1 MPTLKPIMSTTTKK
15 ERNAVNAV
23 RDFVDATACLRSYFE
38 ENDKTPLWDGSIFVY
53 DGEPDN
59 NPNLVGTLR
68 SQIKGTEVEAFQDK
82 EHFRLT
88 FQEMD
93 IYRREGGLFFFVVE
107 LLKKDYNQR
116 KIFYRALTPHT
127 IQALVKQARQN
138 NRGKESKSMEFTLLP
153 LPSDNRIVEDEMVN
167 FVRDVRKQVS
177 YVDKPALSLEDALKG
192 NYPLKMETTF
202 RFQKD
207 TPLELQL
214 INQPLVL
221 YQETPYAS
229 IPVSDVEV
237 TARAT
242 DHIDDPVKVGDV
254 TFFSCYTRRYERK
267 YEVINIGDCFFLAG
281 PRKGYENSIQSRVE
295 IKYPRTGSIVVA
307 LHKMKFLTALLN
319 SKTLTLGDN
328 EAPIDFGEEMERITE
343 EVSYTYA
350 IYRDIDAMWKQM
362 QIPGTFNF
370 DDFDEQGFLQYLNVV
385 QHVYRCE
392 PGVPNNAPKEPKPFF
407 TAIPAGKLLLML
419 FFNPYRGQLYKSYD
433 AFSFRYH
440 TEGGKRYPMLS
451 PALCYSQDVIFD
463 NVHYDEQ
470 LECYK
475 ECLNADTSFRAVI
488 EHDLAELKKRLPKVE
503 NKENRERV
511 ISFVEQ
517 LARL

>member
-1 MPTLKPIMSTTTKK
+1 MSTTTKK

-23 RDFVDATACLRSYFE
+23 RDYVDASACLRSYLE

-53 DGEPDN
+53 DGEPDK
-59 NPNLVGTLR
+59 NPNFVGTLR

-88 FQEMD
+88 FQELD

-107 LLKKDYNQR
+107 LLKDDYNQR

-138 NRGKESKSMEFTLLP
+138 NRGKELNSMEFTLLP
-153 LPSDNRIVEDEMVN
+153 LPTDNRIVEDEMVN
-167 FVRDVRKQVS
+167 FVRDARKQVS

-192 NYPLKMETTF
+192 NYPLRMEATF
-202 RFQKD
+202 HFQKD

-214 INQPLVL
+214 TGHPLVL

-242 DHIDDPVKVGDV
+242 AHIDEPVKVGNV
-254 TFFSCYTRRYERK
+254 TFFSGYTRRYEQK

-281 PRKGYENSIQSRVE
+281 PRKGYENTIQSRAE
-295 IKYPRTGSIVVA
+295 IKYPRTGGIAEA
-307 LHKMKFLTALLN
+307 LHKMEFLMALMN
-319 SKTLTLGDN
+319 SMRLTLGEN
-328 EAPIDFGEEMERITE
+328 EVPIDFGGEMDRITE
-343 EVSYTYA
+343 EVSFTYA

-370 DDFDEQGFLQYLNVV
+370 DDFDEQGFQQYLNVV

-392 PGVPNNAPKEPKPFF
+392 PGVPNNTPKEPKPYF

-419 FFNPYRGQLYKSYD
+419 FFNPYRGQLYMSYD

-440 TEGGKRYPMLS
+440 TEGGKRYPILS
-451 PALCYSQDVIFD
+451 PALHYSQDVIFD

-475 ECLNADTSFRAVI
+475 QCLAEDPSFHEVL
-488 EHDLAELKKRLPKVE
+488 EHDLAELMKRMSSVTTKEKHEKVAA
-503 NKENRERV
+503 
-511 ISFVEQ
+511 FVE
-517 LARL
+517 RLKELQH

>member
-1 MPTLKPIMSTTTKK
+1 MSTTTKK

-23 RDFVDATACLRSYFE
+23 RDYVDASACLRSYLE

-53 DGEPDN
+53 DGEPDK

-88 FQEMD
+88 FQELD
-93 IYRREGGLFFFVVE
+93 IYRREGGLYFFVVE
-107 LLKKDYNQR
+107 LLKDDYNLR

-138 NRGKESKSMEFTLLP
+138 NRGKELNSMEFTLLP
-153 LPSDNRIVEDEMVN
+153 LPTVTRIVEDEMAN
-167 FVRDVRKQVS
+167 FIRDARKQTSFVG
-177 YVDKPALSLEDALKG
+177 KPSLSLEEALKG
-192 NYPLKMETTF
+192 NYPLKMETSF

-214 INQPLVL
+214 IDHPLVL

-229 IPVSDVEV
+229 IPVSDIEV
-237 TARAT
+237 TVRAT
-242 DHIDDPVKVGDV
+242 AHIDEPVKVGDV
-254 TFFSCYTRRYERK
+254 IFFSGYTRRYEQK

-281 PRKGYENSIQSRVE
+281 PRKGYENTIQSRAE
-295 IKYPRTGSIVVA
+295 IKYPGTGSIAEA
-307 LHKMKFLTALLN
+307 LHKMEFLMALMN
-319 SKTLTLGDN
+319 EKELTLGEN
-328 EAPIDFGEEMERITE
+328 EAPIDFGGEKERITE

-370 DDFDEQGFLQYLNVV
+370 DDFDEKGFQQYLDVV

-392 PGVPNNAPKEPKPFF
+392 PGVPNNAPKEPKPYF
-407 TAIPAGKLLLML
+407 TAISAGKLLLML

-451 PALCYSQDVIFD
+451 PALHYSQDVVFD

-475 ECLNADTSFRAVI
+475 QCLAEDISFREVL
-488 EHDLAELKKRLPKVE
+488 EHDLTELKKRISNVTNEEKREKVAA
-503 NKENRERV
+503 
-511 ISFVEQ
+511 FVEHLEELQ
-517 LARL
+517 Y